1 MDRKLNG
8 KIIGNCHAPSFYFC
22 GGFMGAYYVKIVRE
36 PVSKL
41 ASSGCY
47 VENGLKGVKV
57 EAG

>member
-36 PVSKL
+36 PVWL
-41 ASSGCY
+41 LCGEW
-47 VENGLKGVKV
+47 VEGGKSRSRVTS
-57 EAG
+57 